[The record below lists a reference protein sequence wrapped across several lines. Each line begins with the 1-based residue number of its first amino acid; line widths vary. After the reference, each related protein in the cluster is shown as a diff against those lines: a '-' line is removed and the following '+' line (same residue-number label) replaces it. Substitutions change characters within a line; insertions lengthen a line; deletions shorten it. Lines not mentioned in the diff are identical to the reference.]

1 MNETIVVLVRSII
14 AFGTLLI
21 FTRFLGK
28 QQVSQITFFDYI
40 LGITIGSIAANLSSD
55 ITTDAWPYWVALF
68 GWTIMVLIMQKVA
81 VRWRQAS
88 VYIDGE
94 PVIVIMNGEI
104 MDEVMKKLR
113 FRISDLQEQL
123 REKGVF
129 DIKEV
134 QYAVVEKDG
143 QLSILKKADN
153 LPVTP
158 SDMKIK
164 ATYRGM
170 GTELIY
176 DGVLVENNLKQVNK
190 DQLWLQGQLEA
201 KGYKDIT
208 EVFLAVI
215 DATGELFLD
224 GYKDKMENPVDI
236 TDFKGLK

>member
-1 MNETIVVLVRSII
+1 MNETAIVLVRSII

-40 LGITIGSIAANLSSD
+40 LGITIGSMAANLSTD
-55 ITTDAWPYWVALF
+55 IATDAWPNWVGLLS
-68 GWTIMVLIMQKVA
+68 WTVMVYIFQKVT
-81 VRWRQAS
+81 VKSRQAS

-113 FRISDLQEQL
+113 FRLSDLQEQL

-129 DIKEV
+129 DINEV
-134 QYAVVEKDG
+134 EYAVVEKDG
-143 QLSILKKADN
+143 QLSILKKAEY
-153 LPVTP
+153 LPLTP
-158 SDMKIK
+158 KDINVRPEYKGI
-164 ATYRGM
+164 A
-170 GTELIY
+170 TELIY
-176 DGVLVENNLKQVNK
+176 DGEIVKSNMKQLNK
-190 DQLWLQGQLEA
+190 DEAWLKEQIAA
-201 KGYKDIT
+201 KGFNEFA

-215 DATGELFLD
+215 APNGSLFID
-224 GYKDKMENPVDI
+224 GYDDKMENPIDI

>member
-1 MNETIVVLVRSII
+1 MNETAIVLVRSII

-40 LGITIGSIAANLSSD
+40 LGITIGSMAANLSTD
-55 ITTDAWPYWVALF
+55 IATDAWPNWVGLLS
-68 GWTIMVLIMQKVA
+68 WTVMVYIFQKVT
-81 VRWRQAS
+81 VKSRQAS

-113 FRISDLQEQL
+113 FRLSDLQEQL

-129 DIKEV
+129 DINEV
-134 QYAVVEKDG
+134 EYAVVEKDG
-143 QLSILKKADN
+143 QLSILKKAEY
-153 LPVTP
+153 LPLTP
-158 SDMKIK
+158 KDINVRPEYKGI
-164 ATYRGM
+164 A
-170 GTELIY
+170 TELIY
-176 DGVLVENNLKQVNK
+176 DGEIVKSNLKQLNK
-190 DQLWLQGQLEA
+190 DEAWLKEQIAA
-201 KGYKDIT
+201 KGFNEFA

-215 DATGELFLD
+215 ASNGSLFID
-224 GYKDKMENPVDI
+224 GYDDKMENPIDI